1 MTIETAA
8 NICATHPQ
16 ILWAKRT
23 AIFRNLRALVIGLAF
38 LGGTSI
44 ILTSAVER
52 HVVAFRGTCGF
63 PANRWTGCCIRR
75 FLLLLMALT

>member
-1 MTIETAA
+1 LNSTTTSDTYSLNFPE
-8 NICATHPQ
+8 
-16 ILWAKRT
+16 KRVSKT
-23 AIFRNLRALVIGLAF
+23 DFSQLACTGIGLAF

-63 PANRWTGCCIRR
+63 PANRWRGCCIRR